1 MKVDLT
7 DDDIIDIEE
16 EIYEYLDEYLNG
28 EILKLSSPNFY
39 EEFADDVTNVIHDY
53 WMDCGVC
60 EDDDYDIVQEMVD
73 NLMEVYLEISG
84 IPMREYPYTSIV
96 EKEPK
101 NKTQL
106 AEQIEHLKNL
116 PQPAQKT
123 KEWHEF
129 RYNLITASNISK
141 ALSSEA
147 QRNSLIYEKCKP
159 LGSKND
165 LYFSNTEGTLHWGV
179 KYEPVTVLI
188 YEHMYNTK
196 VSDFGCIQHPRYNFI
211 GASPDGINTDPENE
225 ELYGRMLEVKNI
237 YNREITGVPKEE
249 YWVQTQTQMETCDLP
264 ECDFVETRF
273 KEFENAD
280 AFHEDS
286 EHEYKGV
293 MLYFV
298 KKSSGMSTQE
308 MIANKAEM
316 NTPVYKYMPVDAPTG
331 KDDIQLWKDMTVN
344 EHKADLVL
352 FNTIYWYLDEFSCVL
367 IQRNRQWFAAAVPI
381 IEETWNTIL
390 KERVSGYDHR
400 ASKKRQPKTDIQVE
414 KQDNDNSQLIRNLPA
429 STNICLVKLDSDG
442 EPADEKTIVLTNS
455 MSLA

>member
-16 EIYEYLDEYLNG
+16 EIYEWLDEYLNG

-39 EEFADDVTNVIHDY
+39 EEFADDVTNLIHDY

-60 EDDDYDIVQEMVD
+60 EDDDYDVVQEMVD

-84 IPMREYPYTSIV
+84 IPMREYPYASIV

-101 NKTQL
+101 NKEEITK
-106 AEQIEHLKNL
+106 QIEYLKNL
-116 PQPAQKT
+116 PQPVQKT

-129 RYNLITASNISK
+129 RYNLISASNISK
-141 ALSSEA
+141 ALGSEA

-179 KYEPVTVLI
+179 KYEPVTIMI

-196 VSDFGCIQHPRYNFI
+196 ISDFGCIKHPKYNFI

-225 ELYGRMLEVKNI
+225 ELYGRMVEAKNI
-237 YNREITGVPKEE
+237 FNREITGVPKEE
-249 YWVQTQTQMETCDLP
+249 YWVQTQTQMETWNRP

-273 KEFENAD
+273 KEFENAE
-280 AFHEDS
+280 AFHEDND
-286 EHEYKGV
+286 HDYKGV
-293 MLYFV
+293 MLYFM
-298 KKSSGMSTQE
+298 KKSTGMSTQDI
-308 MIANKAEM
+308 IANKAEM
-316 NTPVYKYMPVDAPTG
+316 NTPIYKYMPVDAPTG
-331 KDDIQLWKDMTVN
+331 KDDIQLWKDTTVN
-344 EHKADLVL
+344 ENKGELVL

-367 IQRNRQWFAAAVPI
+367 IQRNRQWFAAALPV
-381 IEETWNTIL
+381 IEDTWNTIL
-390 KERVSGYDHR
+390 KERVSGYEHR

-414 KQDNDNSQLIRNLPA
+414 KQDNDNSQIIRNLPA
-429 STNICLVKLDSDG
+429 SANICLVKLDSDG
-442 EPADEKTIVLTNS
+442 ENTMVLT
-455 MSLA
+455 